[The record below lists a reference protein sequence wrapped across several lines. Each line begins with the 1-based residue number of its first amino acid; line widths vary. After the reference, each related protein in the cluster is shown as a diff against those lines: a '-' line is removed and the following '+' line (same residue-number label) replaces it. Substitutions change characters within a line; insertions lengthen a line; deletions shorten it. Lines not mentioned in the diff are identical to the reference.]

1 MCYNS
6 ILLNRGK
13 LQIDKLPGWP
23 TFAGGSLKLP
33 QEKSVLK
40 LKVGE
45 EVKLSEAEFVR
56 LSNAFFTDLEKRYL

>member
-1 MCYNS
+1 VCYNS

-40 LKVGE
+40 LKVG
-45 EVKLSEAEFVR
+45 
-56 LSNAFFTDLEKRYL
+56 